1 MVQEVKKAFR
11 VKYSKINLSNERLE
25 AYAAKWASKIE
36 NEEAIEEFLNGL
48 DVEPLEEI
56 AKLDDALRAK
66 APKEPKEEEPKP
78 EEPSNDMQKQID
90 ELKSLIAERS
100 KSDLKTSRSKELD
113 NLPEA
118 LKATLKFVPL
128 DSLSDDDYN
137 ALKTD
142 LNAQA
147 EVLKLDNSKN
157 NPRFPS
163 AKQEGNLTASEKEY
177 LESKKKKS

>member
-11 VKYSKINLSNERLE
+11 AKYSKINLSNERLE
-25 AYAAKWASKIE
+25 AYATKWASKIE

-66 APKEPKEEEPKP
+66 APKAEEPKP
-78 EEPSNDMQKQID
+78 KDDEPKPNNDIQKQID
-90 ELKSLIAERS
+90 ELKELLNAKA
-100 KSDLKTSRSKELD
+100 KSDLSATRLNELKG
-113 NLPEA
+113 LPEA

-142 LNAQA
+142 LNTQA
-147 EVLKLDNSKN
+147 EALKLDNSKN
-157 NPRFPS
+157 NPFIGGQKPNAQMS
-163 AKQEGNLTASEKEY
+163 EEKAKEIANKI
-177 LESKKKKS
+177 